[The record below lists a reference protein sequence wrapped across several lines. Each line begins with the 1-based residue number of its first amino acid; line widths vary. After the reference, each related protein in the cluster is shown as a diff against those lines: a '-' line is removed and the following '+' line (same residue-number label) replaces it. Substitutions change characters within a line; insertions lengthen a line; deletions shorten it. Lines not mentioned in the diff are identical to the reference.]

1 MRLLIEIKK
10 VTYHKTNEEKEE
22 NLMLLQL
29 KKVIAHKIGE
39 EKVTEQ
45 VSEKLISFV
54 NDVENILKQPGQNWS
69 SALFVLFQ
77 KVVSLV
83 FDLKALVPT
92 LTPEDS
98 EEIASKVFLYVYN
111 NIFVPIDLPI
121 PDYLEVLLER
131 ISEPLL
137 DLVVRVAVRTV
148 HQKINEFVQK

>member
-1 MRLLIEIKK
+1 
-10 VTYHKTNEEKEE
+10 
-22 NLMLLQL
+22 MLLEV
-29 KKVIAHKIGE
+29 KKVIAQRIGE
-39 EKVTEQ
+39 ENISEQ
-45 VSEKLISFV
+45 VSEKLINFV
-54 NDVENILKQPGQNWS
+54 NDIESALRQPDKNWS
-69 SALFVLFQ
+69 SAIFVLFQ

-111 NIFVPIDLPI
+111 NIIVPIDLPI

-137 DLVVRVAVRTV
+137 DFVVRVAVRTV
-148 HQKINEFVQK
+148 HQKVNEFIQK